1 MVPPV
6 NPILFHIGD
15 KLSIHWYGLLIVIG
29 IILGANVGAYLAKR
43 AGKDPEIIWDMLLLV
58 VFLAIIGSRI
68 YHIFSQP
75 AGGAMGWNYYKEH
88 PIEMLYIWQ
97 GGLGIY
103 GAIIGGAIG
112 VIIFCAYRHLRPLEW
127 LDYAAPGMAIGQA
140 IGRWGN
146 YVNRELYGPPT
157 TLPWGLQIPF
167 PYRIVPYNDMMQ
179 YPESTLFHPTFLY
192 ESLGALIVCL
202 ILIGVADKYRGRL
215 REGDLLIGYLIGY
228 SVVRFLTE
236 FLRPDAWM
244 MGPIAAAQVFA
255 LGFIV
260 AGAIFLVARH
270 RFARRLT

>member
-6 NPILFHIGD
+6 DPILFRIGD
-15 KLSIHWYGLLIVIG
+15 VIAVHWYGLLIVIG

-75 AGGAMGWNYYKEH
+75 AGGVMGWNYYKEH

-103 GAIIGGAIG
+103 GAIIGGALG
-112 VIIFCAYRHLRPLEW
+112 VIIFCARRRLRPLEW
-127 LDYAAPGMAIGQA
+127 LDYATPGMAIGQA

-146 YVNRELYGPPT
+146 YINRELYGPPP
-157 TLPWGLQIPF
+157 TLPWGLRIPAL
-167 PYRIVPYNDMMQ
+167 YRIAPYNDMTQ
-179 YPESTLFHPTFLY
+179 YPEDILFHPTFFY

-202 ILIGVADKYRGRL
+202 LLLWVADKYRGRL
-215 REGDLLIGYLIGY
+215 KEGDLLVGYLMGY
-228 SVVRFLTE
+228 SIVRFFIE

-244 MGPIAAAQVFA
+244 MGSIAAAQVFA
-255 LGFIV
+255 LLFLVG
-260 AGAIFLVARH
+260 GAIFLVARH
-270 RFARRLT
+270 RLSRRLT